1 MYLLFVYLA
10 VHKRPALNEISVLQH
25 FERNNVIE
33 IRIRIMFDFYP
44 GLPHT
49 HLKLDNRRRNTQ
61 LGPPNLKQPLLMSNS
76 GAHLGG
82 FTDSGVQFWCQLSIR
97 TDDHLQEEVGD
108 RSWLITVCHC
118 NTKHTRL
125 IMVTNVEMT

>member
-1 MYLLFVYLA
+1 M
-10 VHKRPALNEISVLQH
+10 
-25 FERNNVIE
+25 
-33 IRIRIMFDFYP
+33 
-44 GLPHT
+44 
-49 HLKLDNRRRNTQ
+49 KLDNRWRNTQ
-61 LGPPNLKQPLLMSNS
+61 LGPPNLKQPLLVSNS

-108 RSWLITVCHC
+108 RSRLITVCHC

-125 IMVTNVEMT
+125 ILVTYVEMTMT